1 MAKLNRGVTC
11 ILNAAEIRD
20 RWVPIGFEPSPTA
33 PAGFDKIVAED
44 IATFTRIARAA
55 NIKAN

>member
-1 MAKLNRGVTC
+1 MTT
-11 ILNAAEIRD
+11 AA
-20 RWVPIGFEPSPTA
+20 
-33 PAGFDKIVAED
+33 FDKLIAED